1 MLYKKYKL
9 FIIYIGIREEE
20 QMSVPVVLVPIIGV
34 LADDQ
39 MMNEG
44 HELDLVWSH
53 DALELVVS
61 GVVIHRQVH
70 QVLIGR
76 DERDVSQLV
85 LQVDTE
91 GLNTV
96 AHGVCGRD
104 ACKVLQ
110 EVRDDALVN
119 WLIKAIVIII

>member
-9 FIIYIGIREEE
+9 FIIYIGILAE
-20 QMSVPVVLVPIIGV
+20 QKSVPIVLVAIVGV

-53 DALELVVS
+53 DALELVIS

-70 QVLIGR
+70 QVLVGCY
-76 DERDVSQLV
+76 ERNVSQLV

-91 GLNTV
+91 SFNSV
-96 AHGVCGRD
+96 AHGVCGGD
-104 ACKVLQ
+104 AWKVLQ
-110 EVRDDALVN
+110 EVRYYPLVN
-119 WLIKAIVIII
+119 WLIKTIVIII